1 MCVKHLKPRIYY
13 LHPISLIITIHLVLL
28 INIPVYDAQVDYGK
42 YYSECSKN
50 ATFRCGETKLEYI
63 YYPFWG
69 KNVRP
74 SYCGL
79 EGFELTCENNETPV
93 IDIGSGNKYRVA
105 HIYLLAGEIILNRY
119 AHKLEE
125 TCAPKFSTST
135 LNTKLFKYGPGTED
149 FYMFY
154 GCPLKLHVPLKL
166 GIPNNFTCRTREKR
180 TQVIFGVESH
190 LKGYLHRL
198 NRSCK
203 PPIRVP
209 VNWTDLENL
218 PTNVNLL
225 LQRLSEQNFAV
236 HYKINETACSRDC
249 WGADTGRVCWNGAEV
264 GVNSSCLSKPV
275 KPSKQVK
282 PGNNTGKKIRIVGVA
297 VGTSGGVMLL
307 LLLVI
312 FILYRRRK
320 AKHGPSGI
328 SPNVS
333 FNSSTMSDFGK
344 EGTCMGVPTFSYSEL
359 EKATNFF
366 DSGNEL
372 GTGGFGT
379 VYKGKLTDGRE
390 VAVKRLYENNF
401 KRVEQFMNE
410 IVILAGLHHPNLVVL
425 YGSTSH
431 QCRKLLLVYEYIPNG
446 TVADHLHGDSAQPGS
461 LSWKT
466 RLSIAIETASAL
478 SYLHASDVIHRDVKT
493 TNILLDSSFRVKVA
507 DFGLSRLFPTNV
519 THVSTVPQGTPGY
532 VDPEY
537 HQCYQLTDKSDVY
550 SFGVVLIELISSM
563 PAVDISRHRHEINL
577 AKLAMNKIQADALHE
592 LVDTTLGFESD
603 GEVRNMI
610 ADVAELAF
618 RCLQSERD
626 MRPSMEEVHKSL
638 KEIQGKY

>member
-13 LHPISLIITIHLVLL
+13 FHPISLIITIHLVLL

-50 ATFRCGETKLEYI
+50 ATFRCGETTLGLV

-69 KNVRP
+69 ETIRP

-79 EGFELTCENNETPV
+79 KEFELSCENNTKNNEIPV
-93 IDIGSGNKYRVA
+93 MDI
-105 HIYLLAGEIILNRY
+105 
-119 AHKLEE
+119 
-125 TCAPKFSTST
+125 
-135 LNTKLFKYGPGTED
+135 
-149 FYMFY
+149 
-154 GCPLKLHVPLKL
+154 
-166 GIPNNFTCRTREKR
+166 
-180 TQVIFGVESH
+180 
-190 LKGYLHRL
+190 
-198 NRSCK
+198 
-203 PPIRVP
+203 
-209 VNWTDLENL
+209 
-218 PTNVNLL
+218 
-225 LQRLSEQNFAV
+225 
-236 HYKINETACSRDC
+236 
-249 WGADTGRVCWNGAEV
+249 
-264 GVNSSCLSKPV
+264 
-275 KPSKQVK
+275 
-282 PGNNTGKKIRIVGVA
+282 GNNTGKKIRIVGVA

-333 FNSSTMSDFGK
+333 FNSSTMSDLGK

-372 GTGGFGT
+372 GSGGFGT

-431 QCRKLLLVYEYIPNG
+431 QGRKLLLVYEYIPNG
-446 TVADHLHGDSAQPGS
+446 MVADHLHGDSAQP
-461 LSWKT
+461 
-466 RLSIAIETASAL
+466 
-478 SYLHASDVIHRDVKT
+478 
-493 TNILLDSSFRVKVA
+493 
-507 DFGLSRLFPTNV
+507 
-519 THVSTVPQGTPGY
+519 VPQGTPGY

-577 AKLAMNKIQADALHE
+577 AKLAINKIQADALHE
-592 LVDTTLGFESD
+592 LVDTNLGFESD

-618 RCLQSERD
+618 RCLQSERE

-638 KEIQGKY
+638 KEIQGRC